1 MEPLKKLFQNDFF
14 LRLNQKSHELQS
26 IKKLLQTMLSKD
38 LLEAVKVGDFSDN
51 VITLITSKNA
61 VANKLKLMKA
71 KLIASLK
78 QNKHLHDLKDIQIKL
93 DPSLEK
99 VKKMNPKKVLSGH
112 HDHLDRLQKKLT
124 KSPLKNTLGKLA
136 RNKNA

>member
-38 LLEAVKVGDFSDN
+38 LLDAVKVRDFSDN

-61 VANKLKLMKA
+61 VANKLKLIKA

-78 QNKHLHDLKDIQIKL
+78 QNKHFHGLQDIKIKL
-93 DPSLEK
+93 NPSFEQ
-99 VKKMNPKKVLSGH
+99 VKQMNSKKVSASH
-112 HDHLDRLQKKLT
+112 RDHLDRLQKKLA
-124 KSPLKNTLGKLA
+124 KSPLKNTLAKLA
-136 RNKNA
+136 RNKHA

>member
-14 LRLNQKSHELQS
+14 LKLNQKSNELQS

-38 LLEAVKVGDFSDN
+38 LQDALKVRDFNDN

-61 VANKLKLMKA
+61 VANRLKLMKA

-78 QNKHLHDLKDIQIKL
+78 QNKYFQDLQDIRIKL
-93 DPSLEK
+93 DPSFEH
-99 VKKMNPKKVLSGH
+99 VKQMNPKKVSTGH
-112 HDHLDRLQKKLT
+112 RDHLDRLQKKLA
-124 KSPLKNTLGKLA
+124 KSPLKNTLAKLV
-136 RNKNA
+136 RNKHA

>member
-14 LRLNQKSHELQS
+14 LKLNHKSHELQS
-26 IKKLLQTMLSKD
+26 IKKLLQTMLSQD
-38 LLEAVKVGDFSDN
+38 LHDVVKVRDFSDN
-51 VITLITSKNA
+51 VITLITSKNT
-61 VANKLKLMKA
+61 VANKLKLMKS

-78 QNKHLHDLKDIQIKL
+78 QNKHFHDLQDIKIKC
-93 DPSLEK
+93 DPSSDQ
-99 VKKMNPKKVLSGH
+99 VKKMNAKKASSGH

-124 KSPLKNTLGKLA
+124 KSPLKKTLAKLA

>member
-14 LRLNQKSHELQS
+14 LKLNQKSHELQS

-38 LLEAVKVGDFSDN
+38 LQDAVKVRDFNDN
-51 VITLITSKNA
+51 VITLMTSKNT

-78 QNKHLHDLKDIQIKL
+78 QNKHLYDLQDINIKL
-93 DPSLEK
+93 DPSFEQ
-99 VKKMNPKKVLSGH
+99 VKKIDPKKVSASH
-112 HDHLDRLQKKLT
+112 RDHLDRLQKKLA
-124 KSPLKNTLGKLA
+124 KSPLKNTLAKLA
-136 RNKNA
+136 RNKDA

>member
-14 LRLNQKSHELQS
+14 LKLNQKSHELKS

-38 LLEAVKVGDFSDN
+38 LEDAVKVRDFSDSVVTL
-51 VITLITSKNA
+51 VISKNT

-78 QNKHLHDLKDIQIKL
+78 QNKHLYDLQDIKIKL
-93 DPSLEK
+93 DPSLEQ
-99 VKKMNPKKVLSGH
+99 VKQMNPKKVSASH
-112 HDHLDRLQKKLT
+112 RDHLDRLQKKLA
-124 KSPLKNTLGKLA
+124 KSPLKNTLAKLA
-136 RNKNA
+136 RNKHA